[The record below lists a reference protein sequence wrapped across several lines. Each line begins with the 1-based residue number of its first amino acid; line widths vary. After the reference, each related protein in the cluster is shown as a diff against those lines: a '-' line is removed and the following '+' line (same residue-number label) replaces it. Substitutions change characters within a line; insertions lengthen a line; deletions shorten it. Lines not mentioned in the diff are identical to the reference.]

1 MSTEGLKALEEIVAA
16 TLEATGHASRIA
28 ATAEHQQ
35 ASLAELYER
44 MDEIS
49 GISSQ
54 NRRDADGML
63 DRVREVE
70 AGVDE
75 LGAAT
80 RELDAIASMLAE
92 VTRRFTSDGLDRVL

>member
-1 MSTEGLKALEEIVAA
+1 
-16 TLEATGHASRIA
+16 
-28 ATAEHQQ
+28 
-35 ASLAELYER
+35 

-49 GISSQ
+49 QISSR
-54 NRRDADGML
+54 NRLDADGSL

-75 LGAAT
+75 LSVAT

-92 VTRRFTSDGLDRVL
+92 VTRRFTSDDSTSVL